1 MAEKKKAGWAKA
13 RPSDR
18 PAKNKRFHR
27 SAETKPGMKQEI
39 PGEEYAAP
47 GRNNPARAVGR
58 PAASA
63 DKERK
68 REQRT
73 VVAEPETTG
82 RDAVASELPE
92 DVLIGRNAVMEAL
105 KSGRG
110 INKLLVAS
118 GDREGSVRE
127 IIALAR
133 ERGLLVE
140 MVERNVIEAI
150 AGGRRHQG
158 VLAYVS
164 PVPYVALE
172 DILAAAGAKEKEPFL
187 LLLDE
192 LEDPHNLGALLRTAD
207 AAGVDGVLIPRRR
220 SCPLSATV
228 AKTSAGAVEYVPV
241 ARIGNIVQ
249 TLKTLKKQGFWVVG
263 ADMEGTQTYT
273 EAGLTDPLVLVIGGE
288 GHGLSRLT
296 RENCD
301 FLVRLPMQGHINS
314 LNASVAGSILM
325 YEVLR
330 QRQLKQ

>member
-18 PAKNKRFHR
+18 PAKNKRFR
-27 SAETKPGMKQEI
+27 RPAETKAEMKQAI

-47 GRNNPARAVGR
+47 GRNNFGKTVGCPEVPEARA
-58 PAASA
+58 
-63 DKERK
+63 RK
-68 REQRT
+68 RERTT
-73 VVAEPETTG
+73 VVPEQETVG
-82 RDAVASELPE
+82 REAVVSELPE

-140 MVERNVIEAI
+140 MVERSVIEAI

-164 PVPYVALE
+164 PVPYAELE
-172 DILAAAGAKEKEPFL
+172 DILATAGEKEKEPFL

-273 EAGLTDPLVLVIGGE
+273 EASLTGPLVLVIGGE

-296 RENCD
+296 KENCD